1 LIDCDFLVVG
11 SGIAGAS
18 IACELAPHAKVVV
31 AEQEERAGYHTSGR
45 SAAMYI
51 VSYGVPP
58 VRMLTAASRAFFDSP
73 PEGFADYPL
82 LTPRGCLTI
91 ARSDQFERLAQEEQ
105 ALVATASAFRDIG
118 EAEAKALVP
127 RLRDGAAARA
137 LYEPDSADIDVAALL
152 QGFMRLAKSRGAD
165 FRLDAGVMT
174 LERVGDRWRARLR
187 NGEIILAATI
197 VDAAGAWADS
207 VAGLAGLESLGL
219 TPKRR
224 TAILIEPPAGVDISG
239 WPNVLDVAEQFY
251 FKPQSGLILA
261 SPGDETPSQPVDAAP
276 EEIDIALCVD
286 RIQAA
291 ADLPVRRVTRAWAG
305 LRTFAPD
312 HALVIGPDPRT
323 AGFFWFAGQGG
334 FGMQTS
340 PASARLGAALALGKR
355 VPADLADRGLTETTF
370 SPARLTPTIG
380 HSKRL

>member
-1 LIDCDFLVVG
+1 LIACDFLVVG

-18 IACELAPHAKVVV
+18 IACELAPHAKVIVT
-31 AEQEERAGYHTSGR
+31 EQEDRAGYHTSGR

-51 VSYGVPP
+51 VSYGVAP
-58 VRMLTAASRAFFDSP
+58 VRMLTAASRAFFDAP
-73 PEGFADYPL
+73 PDGFADYPL

-91 ARSDQFERLAQEEQ
+91 ARVDQFERLAAEAR
-105 ALVATASAFRDIG
+105 ALAETSSVFREIG

-127 RLRDGAAARA
+127 RLKNGAAARA

-152 QGFMRLAKSRGAD
+152 QGFMRLAKARGAV
-165 FRLDAGVMT
+165 FRLNAGLAA
-174 LERVGDRWRARLR
+174 LERQGDYWQATLGD
-187 NGEIILAATI
+187 GETIVAGTI
-197 VDAAGAWADS
+197 VDAAGAWADT
-207 VAGLAGLESLGL
+207 VAGLAGLSGLGL

-224 TAILIEPPAGVDISG
+224 TAILIDPPPGVDIAN
-239 WPNVLDVAEQFY
+239 WPNVLDVSEQFY

-261 SPGDETPSQPVDAAP
+261 SPGDETPSAPVDAAP
-276 EEIDIALCVD
+276 EEMDIAVCVD

-312 HALVIGPDPRT
+312 HAPVIGHDPRA

-334 FGMQTS
+334 YGMQTS
-340 PASARLGAALALGKR
+340 PAAGRFGAALALGR
-355 VPADLADRGLTETTF
+355 PIPDDLAGRGLTETTF
-370 SPARLTPTIG
+370 SPGRLA
-380 HSKRL
+380 S

>member
-1 LIDCDFLVVG
+1 LIACDFLVVG

-18 IACELAPHAKVVV
+18 IACELAPHAKVIV
-31 AEQEERAGYHTSGR
+31 AEQEDRAGYHTSGR

-51 VSYGVPP
+51 VSYGVAP

-73 PEGFADYPL
+73 PDGFADYPL

-91 ARSDQFERLAQEEQ
+91 ARTDQFERLASEAR
-105 ALVATASAFRDIG
+105 ALAETASAYREIG

-152 QGFMRLAKSRGAD
+152 QGFMRLAKARGAA
-165 FRLDAGVMT
+165 FRLDARVGG
-174 LERVGDRWRARLR
+174 LERQGDKWRATLR
-187 NGEIILAATI
+187 DGETIVAGAI
-197 VDAAGAWADS
+197 VDAAGAWADAM
-207 VAGLAGLESLGL
+207 AGLAGLSGLGL
-219 TPKRR
+219 MPKRR
-224 TAILIEPPAGVDISG
+224 TAILIDPPPGVDIAG
-239 WPNVLDVAEQFY
+239 WPNVLDVSEQFY

-261 SPGDETPSQPVDAAP
+261 SPGDETPSPPTDAAP
-276 EEIDIALCVD
+276 EELDIALCVD

-291 ADLPVRRVTRAWAG
+291 ADLPVSRVTRAWAG

-312 HALVIGPDPRT
+312 HALVIGHDPR
-323 AGFFWFAGQGG
+323 AQGFFWFAGQGG

-340 PASARLGAALALGKR
+340 PAAARFGAALALGKPI
-355 VPADLADRGLTETTF
+355 PADLAERGLTETTF
-370 SPARLTPTIG
+370 SPARLAG
-380 HSKRL
+380 

>member
-1 LIDCDFLVVG
+1 MLSCDFLVVG

-18 IACELAPHAKVVV
+18 IACELAPHAKVIV

-51 VSYGVPP
+51 VSYGVAP
-58 VRMLTAASRAFFDSP
+58 VRMLTAASRAFFDAP

-91 ARSDQFERLAQEEQ
+91 ARTDQFERLAAEAR
-105 ALVATASAFRDIG
+105 ALAETGTVFRDIG
-118 EAEAKALVP
+118 AAEAKALVAV
-127 RLRDGAAARA
+127 LRDGAAARA

-152 QGFMRLAKSRGAD
+152 QGFMRLAKARGAT
-165 FRLDAGVMT
+165 FRLNAG
-174 LERVGDRWRARLR
+174 
-187 NGEIILAATI
+187 LAALDRQGEYWQATLRDGETI
-197 VDAAGAWADS
+197 VAGTIIDAAGAWADT
-207 VAGLAGLESLGL
+207 VAGLAGLSGLGL

-224 TAILIEPPAGVDISG
+224 TAILIDPPPGVDIAG
-239 WPNVLDVAEQFY
+239 WPNVLDVSEQFY

-261 SPGDETPSQPVDAAP
+261 SPGDETPSAPVDAAP
-276 EEIDIALCVD
+276 EEMDIAVCVD

-312 HALVIGPDPRT
+312 HAPVIGHDPRT
-323 AGFFWFAGQGG
+323 KGFFWFAGQGG
-334 FGMQTS
+334 YGMQTS
-340 PASARLGAALALGKR
+340 PAAARFGASLALGAP
-355 VPADLADRGLTETTF
+355 VPPDLAERGLTATTF
-370 SPARLTPTIG
+370 SPTRLTP
-380 HSKRL
+380 